1 MKTNSKLDV
10 VQLCKTQMF
19 MFVLS
24 EAANTNSFSA
34 PRKTMK
40 PKEKLR
46 EKKRKK
52 KLTIKTMR
60 NNEKR

>member
-1 MKTNSKLDV
+1 
-10 VQLCKTQMF
+10 MF